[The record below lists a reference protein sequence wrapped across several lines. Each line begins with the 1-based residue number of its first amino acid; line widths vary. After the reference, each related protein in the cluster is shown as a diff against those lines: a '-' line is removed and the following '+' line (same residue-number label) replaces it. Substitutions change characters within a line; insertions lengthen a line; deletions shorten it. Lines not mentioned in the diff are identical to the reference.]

1 MSHSK
6 QKPISHTNQVKNDPQ
21 VVDKSVSS
29 DGKVIRLTMSDS
41 PYQVYKDNKYEGS
54 YRYYRNLSKA
64 SKWAKKK
71 AKKATRKKQI
81 PVSKRMKR
89 FVDNKLSKRLESNE
103 FDFIAHFYVYVIL
116 CSDEHYYV
124 GTTTNVAR
132 RFSEHKDG
140 KHGASFTKRHKPIKI
155 VSVDDLGM
163 VSYREAILA
172 ENEKTLE
179 VMSQYPGKATGGIAA
194 ECGWIK

>member
-1 MSHSK
+1 MGHSK
-6 QKPISHTNQVKNDPQ
+6 QKPISHTNQVKNEPQ

-29 DGKVIRLTMSDS
+29 DGKIIRLTMSDS

-54 YRYYRNLSKA
+54 YRYYHNSKP

-71 AKKATRKKQI
+71 AKKATKKNS
-81 PVSKRMKR
+81 VAASKRLKR
-89 FVDNKLSKRLESNE
+89 FIDHKLSKRLASSE
-103 FDFIAHFYVYVIL
+103 FDFTAHFYVYVIL

-132 RFSEHKDG
+132 RFSEHKNG

-155 VSVDDLGM
+155 VSVDDLGI
-163 VSYREAILA
+163 VSYRDAIIA
-172 ENEKTLE
+172 ENEKTIE
-179 VMSQYPGKATGGIAA
+179 VMSEHPGKTTGGIAA

>member
-1 MSHSK
+1 MGHSK

-29 DGKVIRLTMSDS
+29 DGKVIRLVMSDS

-54 YRYYRNLSKA
+54 YRYYYNSKP

-71 AKKATRKKQI
+71 ARKTAKKNNVAV
-81 PVSKRMKR
+81 PKRLKR
-89 FVDNKLSKRLESNE
+89 FIDKKLSKRLESSE
-103 FDFIAHFYVYVIL
+103 FDFTAHFYVYVIL

-155 VSVDDLGM
+155 ISVDDLGV
-163 VSYREAILA
+163 VSYRDAIIA

-179 VMSQYPGKATGGIAA
+179 IMGQHPGKATGGIAA
-194 ECGWIK
+194 ECGWVK